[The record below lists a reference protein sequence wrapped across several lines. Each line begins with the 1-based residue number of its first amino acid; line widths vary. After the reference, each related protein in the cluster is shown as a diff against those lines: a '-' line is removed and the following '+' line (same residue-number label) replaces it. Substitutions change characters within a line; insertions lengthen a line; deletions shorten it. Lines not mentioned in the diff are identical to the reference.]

1 MKSSDVL
8 VIFFS
13 TILFFITALVVF
25 GYFGLPT
32 KYYYIIIANYVMF
45 GLYYYHKQSY
55 YNLDY
60 IKIPTNNV
68 DVKDLITIPDNK
80 TNV

>member
-1 MKSSDVL
+1 MKLSEIF

-13 TILFFITALVVF
+13 TILFFITALILF

-45 GLYYYHKQSY
+45 GLYYYYKQGY

-60 IKIPTNNV
+60 IKIPTNNII
-68 DVKDLITIPDNK
+68 VKDLIANPDNK